1 MAICSSLAQEEGGV
15 TKRMVA
21 LPLDHVAQERIVG
34 GAGPLTAIAMVAGGI
49 PGARKAGHFVVVKD
63 GSREGLGGISI

>member
-1 MAICSSLAQEEGGV
+1 
-15 TKRMVA
+15 MVA
-21 LPLDHVAQERIVG
+21 LPLDHVAQERIG
-34 GAGPLTAIAMVAGGI
+34 GEAGPLTAIGMVAGGI